1 MMMKNLILITLTSV
15 LLVACSQKSVVPLD
29 SLVARQ
35 GIWYELN
42 YKSLSR
48 VLEQAIMRMVNY
60 KKNQTS

>member
-35 GIWYELN
+35 GIKYELN
-42 YKSLSR
+42 SQEPFTGIGTSYHENGQLQEKSKL
-48 VLEQAIMRMVNY
+48 
-60 KKNQTS
+60 